1 MALTIYDHH
10 VPYLDAPLF
19 YNEIRGLNCLEDMGD
34 GLRFRLPD
42 TDYYLFLTFSSF
54 VWVYYPENQEPE
66 LLTFEKVLDR
76 LPEDKIEIL
85 IYHLDVFRYEKHNRK

>member
-10 VPYLDAPLF
+10 VAYLDAPLF
-19 YNEIRGLNCLEDMGD
+19 YHEIRGLNCLEDMGD

-54 VWVYYPENQEPE
+54 VWVYYPQDQEPE
-66 LLTFEKVLDR
+66 LLTFEKMLDR
-76 LPEDKIEIL
+76 LPDEKIETL
-85 IYHLDVFRYEKHNRK
+85 IYHLDIFRHEKK

>member
-10 VPYLDAPLF
+10 TNYLDAPLF
-19 YNEIRGLNCLEDMGD
+19 YQKIRELNCLEDMGD
-34 GLRFRLPD
+34 KFRFRLPG
-42 TDYYLFLTFSSF
+42 TDYYIFLTFSSF

-76 LPEDKIEIL
+76 LPDDKIEIL
-85 IYHLDVFRYEKHNRK
+85 IYHLDVFKHEKKK